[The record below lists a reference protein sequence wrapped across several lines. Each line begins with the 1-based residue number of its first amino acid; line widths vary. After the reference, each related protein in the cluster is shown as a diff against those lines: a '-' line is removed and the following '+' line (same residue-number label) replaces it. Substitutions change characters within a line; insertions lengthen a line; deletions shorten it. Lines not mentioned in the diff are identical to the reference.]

1 MDMYKTYKG
10 YYKPK
15 NPHKYKGNP
24 NNIIYR
30 SSWER
35 SFMKYCDRTVNIL
48 EWSSE
53 EVTIPYRCPTDGRKH
68 RYFPDFLIKVKN
80 KKQEIEMHLIE
91 IKPFKQLLKPKNGKR
106 FLKEMKTWTKNQAK
120 WEAATRL
127 CNRRNWKFKII
138 TEKEMKL

>member
-15 NPHKYKGNP
+15 NPHKYNGNP

-35 SFMKYCDRTVNIL
+35 SFMRYCDRTVNIL

-68 RYFPDFLIKVKN
+68 RYFPDFLIKVRD
-80 KKQEIEMHLIE
+80 
-91 IKPFKQLLKPKNGKR
+91 KNGKE
-106 FLKEMKTWTKNQAK
+106 KIQEK
-120 WEAATRL
+120 
-127 CNRRNWKFKII
+127 RN
-138 TEKEMKL
+138 EL